1 MKVRDLVHR
10 LTRSDHVVVIIDSS
24 YTKEQFGKLRRKIDW
39 YLLPLMW
46 LCYGIQQTDKT
57 ALGTMANFG
66 LREGEK
72 HTGLVGAQYSWL
84 TTIFYL
90 TYMCFE
96 FPSNLLLQRWRMGKT
111 LSIYMI
117 CWGFTVLGIGF
128 AKNFRTLIALRALQG
143 LFECCIS
150 PGFVLVVGSWY
161 TRREHASRA
170 LVFQSANAGFGVI
183 ADLILYGIGSL
194 QDKHPELQAW
204 RYMSYFLG
212 GLTVVIGILCLI
224 FLGTPSE
231 VPWLSAEERKMAN
244 TRIVRNQVGHDRTG
258 TKEWKWYQA
267 RECLIDPCFWL
278 AGFNAFCSSVPNGGL
293 TTFGSI
299 IVHDLGFSGRN
310 LETILLSIPRSVTS
324 VLIFVVVGIVTSK
337 YKNLRLYIMG
347 AATIPPL
354 IGFLGM
360 ALIPTRDGTKWS
372 KWGMYFMTVPFVLSL
387 FLAWTLIISNLP
399 GRTKRTL
406 TSSWTFMMYCV
417 GNMVGSQIFK
427 SEDAPTYIPGVVGC
441 VVCFGLEIIII
452 ATWRTI
458 LVLRN
463 RRRDRA
469 QAKDGLTDEERI
481 RQGKINGEK
490 DLTDFENPYVSALS
504 GCDSLQRR

>member
-1 MKVRDLVHR
+1 M
-10 LTRSDHVVVIIDSS
+10 
-24 YTKEQFGKLRRKIDW
+24 
-39 YLLPLMW
+39 
-46 LCYGIQQTDKT
+46 
-57 ALGTMANFG
+57 
-66 LREGEK
+66 
-72 HTGLVGAQYSWL
+72 
-84 TTIFYL
+84 
-90 TYMCFE
+90 
-96 FPSNLLLQRWRMGKT
+96 
-111 LSIYMI
+111 
-117 CWGFTVLGIGF
+117 
-128 AKNFRTLIALRALQG
+128 
-143 LFECCIS
+143 
-150 PGFVLVVGSWY
+150 
-161 TRREHASRA
+161 
-170 LVFQSANAGFGVI
+170 
-183 ADLILYGIGSL
+183 
-194 QDKHPELQAW
+194 
-204 RYMSYFLG
+204 
-212 GLTVVIGILCLI
+212 
-224 FLGTPSE
+224 TP
-231 VPWLSAEERKMAN
+231 
-244 TRIVRNQVGHDRTG
+244 Q
-258 TKEWKWYQA
+258 
-267 RECLIDPCFWL
+267 FWL

-299 IVHDLGFSGRN
+299 IVHDLGFSASHIVVKTLIALTAASAN

-490 DLTDFENPYVSALS
+490 DLTDFENPYFRYTL
-504 GCDSLQRR
+504 